1 MTMKVQLSSAKINK
15 YLLSKSAEL
24 KSAEF
29 PLEKIDLKS
38 IEGIQ
43 SDIPL
48 FKTNSMEEIKFI
60 SKWFQVLNLMRGC
73 FENCT
78 FCLRNAQR
86 PIKETSERINTI
98 LWEDFMRFTEGFSKL
113 GERLGV
119 NPLKGNSHIT
129 LFEDSNMPVARM
141 KDLNGGI
148 HSTSDAVKELYSKFN
163 IPIVF
168 VTSGWNKNDKF
179 AQKTAEELCEYVS
192 KNSECARE
200 FAVSV
205 NPFFY
210 GSREKYVE
218 KVANALKTFLPL
230 FKNGTEV
237 GSTLFKYNYPNGK
250 DAEITGELAARKLY
264 DEIYLKLQEIT
275 DSNLSDYERLN
286 PNFVTRHKES
296 NLIENKGRG
305 QHFFSRDEVSQNN
318 KKLFVESFE
327 WMTLTPEQKRQRAY
341 ECMTKNVD
349 INGQIYLMTPSE
361 QRISTNIGLNFI
373 NKDKKTATIHTDKEF
388 VNVII

>member
-1 MTMKVQLSSAKINK
+1 MKLQLSTTQINK
-15 YLLSKSAEL
+15 YLLSKSTEL
-24 KSAEF
+24 NTAAF
-29 PLEKIDLKS
+29 PLEKLDLKK

-43 SDIPL
+43 KDIPL
-48 FKTNSMEEIKFI
+48 FQTTSMEQIKFI

-78 FCLRNAQR
+78 FCLRNAQK
-86 PIKETSERINTI
+86 PIKENFENINTI
-98 LWEDFMRFTEGFSKL
+98 LWNDFLRFTEGFSKL

-129 LFEDSNMPVARM
+129 LFEDSNMPIAKM
-141 KDLNGGI
+141 KDLNGNI
-148 HSTSDAVKELYSKFN
+148 YSTTDAVKEIYSKFQ

-168 VTSGWNKNDKF
+168 VTSGWGVNNKF
-179 AQKTAEELCEYVS
+179 AQKTAEELCEFVS
-192 KNSECARE
+192 KNPECVRE
-200 FAVSV
+200 FAVSI

-210 GSREKYVE
+210 GSRDKYIE

-230 FKNGTEV
+230 FKNGTKA
-237 GSTLFKYNYPNGK
+237 GSTLFKHNYPNGK
-250 DAEITGELAARKLY
+250 DTEITGKNAAKKLY
-264 DEIYLKLQEIT
+264 NEIYLKLQKIT
-275 DSNLSDYERLN
+275 NSKLSDYERLK
-286 PNFVTRHKES
+286 PEFVTRHKES

-305 QHFFSRDEVSQNN
+305 QKFFSADEVSQND

-327 WMTLTPEQKRQRAY
+327 WMTLTPEQKQQRAY

-349 INGQIYLMTPSE
+349 INGQIYLITPSE

-373 NKDKKTATIHTDKEF
+373 NKDKKTAPIHTDKIF
-388 VNVII
+388 VDVTV

>member
-1 MTMKVQLSSAKINK
+1 MTVQFPATQINK
-15 YLLSKSAEL
+15 YILSKSTEL
-24 KSAEF
+24 QSALF
-29 PLEKIDLKS
+29 PLEKLDLKR

-43 SDIPL
+43 KDIPL
-48 FKTNSMEEIKFI
+48 FQTTSMEQVKFI

-78 FCLRNAQR
+78 FCLRNALK
-86 PIKETSERINTI
+86 PVKENSESINTI
-98 LWEDFMRFTEGFSKL
+98 LWNDFLRFTEGFSKL

-129 LFEDSNMPVARM
+129 LFEDSNMPVAKM
-141 KDLNGGI
+141 KDLNGNI
-148 HSTSDAVKELYSKFN
+148 YSTSDALKEIYSKFQ

-168 VTSGWNKNDKF
+168 VTSGWGVNNKF
-179 AQKTAEELCEYVS
+179 AQKTAEELCKFVD
-192 KNSECARE
+192 KNPECARE

-210 GSREKYVE
+210 GPRDKYIE

-230 FKNGTEV
+230 FKNDKNV
-237 GSTLFKYNYPNGK
+237 GSTLFKHNYPNGK
-250 DAEITGELAARKLY
+250 DAEITGENAAKKLY
-264 DEIYLKLQEIT
+264 NEIYLKLQEMT
-275 DSNLSDYERLN
+275 DSKLSDYERLK
-286 PNFVTRHKES
+286 PEFVTRPKEF

-305 QHFFSRDEVSQNN
+305 QQFFSADEVRKND

-327 WMTLTPEQKRQRAY
+327 WMTLTRDQKQQRAY

-361 QRISTNIGLNFI
+361 QRISTNIVLNFI
-373 NKDKKTATIHTDKEF
+373 NKDKKTAAIHTDKKF
-388 VNVII
+388 ADAVIE